1 VKAAGPGVLAMFD
14 APSVA
19 LHCAFDICAA
29 GHDVDVQASAA
40 VHAGEIYTLPDGE
53 TRGIAVRIA
62 ERMLAHAGAGEVL
75 VTQTVKDA
83 VYGSSLAFTAR
94 GGVEIAGAGTWNLF
108 IAIPG

>member
-1 VKAAGPGVLAMFD
+1 M
-14 APSVA
+14 
-19 LHCAFDICAA
+19 
-29 GHDVDVQASAA
+29 
-40 VHAGEIYTLPDGE
+40 HAGEIYTLPDGE

-94 GGVEIAGAGTWNLF
+94 GDAELAGAGTWTLF
-108 IAIPG
+108 LAIPGQ